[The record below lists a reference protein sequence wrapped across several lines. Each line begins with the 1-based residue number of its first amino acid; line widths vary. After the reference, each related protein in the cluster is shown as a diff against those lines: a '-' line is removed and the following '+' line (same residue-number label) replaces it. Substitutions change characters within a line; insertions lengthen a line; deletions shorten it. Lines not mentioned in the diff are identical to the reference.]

1 MSGHDITTA
10 FMWGTAVMF
19 AVCWGAVLF
28 RREALEI
35 AAAGA
40 VVFLFTVVSRIWSAN
55 TAMPMSA
62 APWPVQDVI
71 CGLLATALYT
81 KHKEPWKLAL
91 AFCFGVQCAA
101 HVAYWWVVASGSPT
115 RLQTVNYLW
124 VINPFFALE
133 LLILTGAGG
142 RHIAG
147 HVLDRL
153 RVFSGADP
161 FAGQGIA
168 RGR

>member
-10 FMWGTAVMF
+10 FMWATAVMF

-35 AAAGA
+35 AGAGA
-40 VVFLFTVVSRIWSAN
+40 VVFLFTVVSRVWSAN
-55 TAMPMSA
+55 TEMPISA

-71 CGLLATALYT
+71 CGLLSVALYR
-81 KHKEPWKLAL
+81 KHREPWKLAL
-91 AFCFGVQCAA
+91 ALCFGVQCAA
-101 HVAYWWVVASGSPT
+101 HVGYWWVVSTGGPSW
-115 RLQTVNYLW
+115 RQTVDYLW

-142 RHIAG
+142 RHIASY
-147 HVLDRL
+147 VLDRL
-153 RVFSGADP
+153 RVFSGPDP
-161 FAGQGIA
+161 FSGHGIA